1 MIDVND
7 VPVFI
12 GILIT
17 VIQLLLIVITF
28 VKIYKII
35 KDAKIYR
42 YYKENHKNIFQKIKF
57 VYYCK
62 KVHKNSI
69 KNSVELYGKFGKN
82 LIISHMPV
90 IINGYSELGDNVI
103 LHGMNCVRSK
113 AFY

>member
-35 KDAKIYR
+35 KKRNKLEKNNEKLPGMYTFSVWFVSFF
-42 YYKENHKNIFQKIKF
+42 YYSG
-57 VYYCK
+57 V
-62 KVHKNSI
+62 VSI
-69 KNSVELYGKFGKN
+69 IL
-82 LIISHMPV
+82 LIDIV
-90 IINGYSELGDNVI
+90 
-103 LHGMNCVRSK
+103 
-113 AFY
+113 AFDIVNTMYT

>member
-35 KDAKIYR
+35 K
-42 YYKENHKNIFQKIKF
+42 KE
-57 VYYCK
+57 
-62 KVHKNSI
+62 
-69 KNSVELYGKFGKN
+69 
-82 LIISHMPV
+82 
-90 IINGYSELGDNVI
+90 
-103 LHGMNCVRSK
+103 
-113 AFY
+113 